1 MGIRFVNSYNFYVK
15 SVVKSLFIV
24 VLFSL
29 VGCATIQKHI
39 AVRNCEFELESVK
52 VASISLTGFILA
64 VELKAQ
70 NPNLFD
76 AGANSLSLDMY
87 VNNSKIAKAVF
98 PKFDIKPSEST
109 KLIGKVE
116 IPYWAISSAAQ
127 SLVKNGKVD
136 YRFEGFVKIETLIG
150 SFDFPVAVYKNKE
163 G

>member
-1 MGIRFVNSYNFYVK
+1 MKVLHNLHAKIVIK
-15 SVVKSLFIV
+15 LLFLV
-24 VLFSL
+24 ALFAIY
-29 VGCATIQKHI
+29 GCATIQKHI

-52 VASISLTGFILA
+52 VASISLTGFTLA
-64 VELKAQ
+64 VELKVQ

-87 VNNSKIAKAVF
+87 VNNNKITRAVF

-116 IPYWAISSAAQ
+116 IPYWAISSALQ
-127 SLVKNGKVD
+127 SLVKDGKVD
-136 YRFEGFVKIETLIG
+136 YRLEGFVKIETLIG
-150 SFDFPVAVYKNKE
+150 SFDFPVVVYKNKE